1 MKKKFAF
8 LLMGPH
14 FDPSVHQAAFETE
27 KQISCIFTVKNFD
40 EACDKLLALEKEGV
54 GAVELCGAF
63 GEAGAQ
69 KLIDLTHNK
78 IAIGYVTHKPEQD
91 ALFAAFFSR
100 AKQPPKQPPT
110 M

>member
-69 KLIDLTHNK
+69 KL
-78 IAIGYVTHKPEQD
+78 
-91 ALFAAFFSR
+91 FAAFFSR